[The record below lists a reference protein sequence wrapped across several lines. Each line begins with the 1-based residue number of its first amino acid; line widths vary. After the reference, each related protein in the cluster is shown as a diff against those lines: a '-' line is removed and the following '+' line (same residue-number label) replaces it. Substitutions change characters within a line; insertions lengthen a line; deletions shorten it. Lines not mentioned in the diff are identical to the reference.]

1 MNFGDVKQRLT
12 DVYGGKDLSNDDDFY
27 GRCVND
33 AYGKICAYKQWW
45 WLETYTALTFS
56 APVVINVPYTCIK
69 GLTTIQPAVAGG
81 ALPAPYTHGWISTD
95 ENTYRVLA
103 INASAPYEVT
113 LDTPFLE
120 TSGSH
125 NINAWN
131 DTLPLPDTFDRVVGM
146 APRLDQ
152 NVQPLANVP
161 FSEIESRGPDM
172 SEHYV
177 DVAQLF
183 SIYRET
189 EISDGFRVRIWPPP
203 DTPIDYIFRF
213 RQTPVDLSSDSD
225 IPLIP
230 TKHHTVL
237 ADAARMELLVVTGGE
252 QQEVTYW
259 TQQMLAGLDRMIR
272 DANRRGKAKYRFK
285 GHVSVTEQALDWRM
299 VNYTQGVDTD

>member
-33 AYGKICAYKQWW
+33 AYGKICAFKQWW

-56 APVVINVPYTCIK
+56 APVVVAIPYTCIK
-69 GLTTIQPAVAGG
+69 GLTTVQPALAAG
-81 ALPAPYTHGWISTD
+81 ALPTVYAAGWLSTD
-95 ENTYRVLA
+95 ENTYRISEIDTV
-103 INASAPYEVT
+103 APYAVT

-125 NINAWN
+125 SINAWN
-131 DTLPLPDTFDRVVGM
+131 DTLTLPGTFDRVVGM

-152 NVQPLANVP
+152 NVRPLAQVAL
-161 FSEIESRGPDM
+161 SEIEAYGPDM

-177 DVAQLF
+177 DVAQMF

-189 EISDGFRVRIWPPP
+189 EIVDDFRVRIWPPP
-203 DTPIDYIFRF
+203 DTPIDYIFRY
-213 RQTPVDLSSDSD
+213 RQTPADLSSDSD

-230 TKHHTVL
+230 VKHHTVL

-252 QQEVTYW
+252 QQEVSYW
-259 TQQMLAGLDRMIR
+259 TQQMMAGLDRMVR
-272 DANRRGKAKYRFK
+272 DANRRGKIKYRFK
-285 GHVSVTEQALDWRM
+285 GHASVTEQALDWRM
-299 VNYTQGVDTD
+299 TNYTVGQDTD